1 MITIRPGSHVNTLL
15 TVISFTGEYPVTALG
30 LLGSERSYKDLVYKL
45 SMPQEFR
52 FPDKEER
59 FSCRLLT
66 VSGKGKRK
74 TIRLHKSALPLL
86 KYWDED
92 AYETYMAEYDDH
104 TFSGNARHVERN
116 HLVAESAVI
125 CMKAGIE
132 ANPLDTPDV
141 MEDDVRSLQI
151 DEPYFYFS
159 RELKRV
165 NDYEMNKIRFTRLAG
180 AIVYPGGAYAVYNHR
195 EGMQRW
201 MGEGELKIKLHL
213 QEIFFPMKGFEFP
226 LREAAIMFG
235 ANYEVALD
243 MLREMKETMKMD
255 KGLFNIYKNIFF
267 VPQNEFGVKLLRV
280 LTTPDWKEKIL
291 DWAFDDEDRSY
302 DRGIFT
308 FDAYADG
315 VFEFS
320 FLDGD
325 LGRLFR
331 FREAILD
338 REGEYRIICYPEQ
351 LVFLEEYFGDMV
363 EMETV
368 KMNNLQDVLE
378 IKESSLL

>member
-15 TVISFTGEYPVTALG
+15 TVLSFVGEYPVTALG
-30 LLGSERSYKDLVYKL
+30 LLGSVRSYKDLIYKL

-52 FPDKEER
+52 FPGKEER
-59 FSCRLLT
+59 LTCRLLT

-92 AYETYMAEYDDH
+92 AYETYMTEYDDH

-116 HLVAESAVI
+116 HLVAESAVMCI
-125 CMKAGIE
+125 KAGIK
-132 ANPLDTPDV
+132 ANPLDTPEV
-141 MEDDVRSLQI
+141 MDDDIRSLQI
-151 DEPYFYFS
+151 DAPYFYFS

-235 ANYEVALD
+235 ADYEVALD
-243 MLREMKETMKMD
+243 MLGEMKETKNLSN
-255 KGLFNIYKNIFF
+255 GLFSVYKNIFF
-267 VPQNEFGVKLLRV
+267 VPQNEFGIKLLRV
-280 LTTPDWKEKIL
+280 LTTPDWKEQIL
-291 DWAFDDEDRSY
+291 EGLFEDDDRSY
-302 DRGIFT
+302 DRGNFT
-308 FDAYADG
+308 YDAYTDG
-315 VFEFS
+315 IFQLS

-325 LGRLFR
+325 ISRLFR

-338 REGEYRIICYPEQ
+338 REGKFKVICYPEQ
-351 LVFLEEYFGDMV
+351 VSFLQKYLADGV
-363 EMETV
+363 LLSTVNMESIE
-368 KMNNLQDVLE
+368 DYLE
-378 IKESSLL
+378 TKGKSLL

>member
-1 MITIRPGSHVNTLL
+1 MITIRPGSHVHTLL
-15 TVISFTGEYPVTALG
+15 TVLSFVGEYPVTALG
-30 LLGSERSYKDLVYKL
+30 LLGSVRSYKDLVYKL

-52 FPDKEER
+52 FPDSEER

-86 KYWDED
+86 KHWDQD
-92 AYETYMAEYDDH
+92 AYDNYMNEYDGH
-104 TFSGNARHVERN
+104 TFSGNPRHVERN
-116 HLVAESAVI
+116 HLVAEVAVM

-132 ANPLDTPDV
+132 ANPLYTPDV
-141 MEDDVRSLQI
+141 MDDDIRSLRMK
-151 DEPYFYFS
+151 EPYFYFS

-165 NDYEMNKIRFTRLAG
+165 NDYELNKIRFTRLAG
-180 AIVYPGGAYAVYNHR
+180 ATAYYGGAYAVYNHR
-195 EGMQRW
+195 EGMRRW

-213 QEIFFPMKGFEFP
+213 QEIFYPMKGFEFP

-235 ANYEVALD
+235 NDYTVALD
-243 MLREMKETMKMD
+243 MLREMKETKNLD
-255 KGLFNIYKNIFF
+255 NGLFSIYKNIFF
-267 VPQNEFGVKLLRV
+267 VPQNEFGVWLMRV
-280 LTTPDWKEKIL
+280 LTTPDWKERIL
-291 DWAFDDEDRSY
+291 EWAFDDEDRSY

-308 FDAYADG
+308 YDAYIDS

-325 LGRLFR
+325 LARLFR

-338 REGEYRIICYPEQ
+338 RDGEYRIICYPEQ
-351 LVFLEEYFGDMV
+351 IPFLKEYLGDMV
-363 EMETV
+363 ELETV
-368 KMNNLQDVLE
+368 EMNELQDVLE
-378 IKESSLL
+378 MKENSLL

>member
-1 MITIRPGSHVNTLL
+1 MITIRPGSHVHTLL
-15 TVISFTGEYPVTALG
+15 TVLSFVGEYPVTALG
-30 LLGSERSYKDLVYKL
+30 LLGSVRSYKDLIYKL

-52 FPDKEER
+52 FPDSEER

-86 KYWDED
+86 RHWDED
-92 AYETYMAEYDDH
+92 AYDNYMTEFDDH
-104 TFSGNARHVERN
+104 AFSGNPRHVERN
-116 HLVAESAVI
+116 HLVAEVAVM

-132 ANPLDTPDV
+132 ANPLYTPNV
-141 MEDDVRSLQI
+141 MDDDIRSLQM
-151 DEPYFYFS
+151 DEPYFFFS

-180 AIVYPGGAYAVYNHR
+180 AVAYPGGAYAVYNHR

-213 QEIFFPMKGFEFP
+213 REIFYPMKGFEFP

-235 ANYEVALD
+235 KDYSVALE
-243 MLREMKETMKMD
+243 MLREMKETKKMD
-255 KGLFNIYKNIFF
+255 NGLFNTYKNIFF
-267 VPQNEFGVKLLRV
+267 VPMDEFGVWLLRV
-280 LTTPDWKEKIL
+280 LTTENWQEQIL
-291 DWAFDDEDRSY
+291 DGLFEDDDRSY
-302 DRGIFT
+302 NRGIFT
-308 FDAYADG
+308 YDAYQNG
-315 VFEFS
+315 VFQLS

-325 LGRLFR
+325 ITRLFQ

-338 REGEYRIICYPEQ
+338 RDGIFKIICYPEQ
-351 LVFLEEYFGDMV
+351 TDFLRNYFGTMAELV
-363 EMETV
+363 TV
-368 KMNNLQDVLE
+368 KMEDVEELLD
-378 IKESSLL
+378 IKENSFL